1 MSTCFGMKVAYFDCA
16 AGIAG
21 DMCLGAL
28 LDCGVPLEYLN
39 QQLQALG
46 IGGEYNLQVSRVQ
59 RCGQPALQAVVEVLD
74 GSLPPRS
81 WLEIQALIA
90 GSRLAPA
97 VKARSLKVFEK
108 LARQRQKFIRFPWKK
123 CISTRWGLS
132 MPWWISSAP
141 VLVSIGCR
149 WSR

>member
-1 MSTCFGMKVAYFDCA
+1 MKVAYFDCA

-46 IGGEYNLQVSRVQ
+46 IGGEYSLQVSRVQ

-74 GSLPPRS
+74 GSPPPPFLVGDPGFDCRIPLGPRS
-81 WLEIQALIA
+81 Q
-90 GSRLAPA
+90 GP
-97 VKARSLKVFEK
+97 
-108 LARQRQKFIRFPWKK
+108 QPQ
-123 CISTRWGLS
+123 GL
-132 MPWWISSAP
+132 
-141 VLVSIGCR
+141 
-149 WSR
+149 